1 MDRQPT
7 VVGCFAH
14 PDDEA
19 WVMSGSLALLTA
31 QGARCA
37 IWTAT
42 RGEAGV
48 IAAATGVPRERL
60 GEVREAE
67 ERAALA
73 VVGVDQVEFGDL
85 PDGGVDATDQDELVR
100 AVHAFLDRM
109 QPDVVV
115 TMEPAGITA
124 HPDHMAVTR
133 ATETAFAAYATAAG
147 ADGRRPRLYHQGV
160 PKSRLD
166 RLRASELAG
175 QLDLP
180 AADQPFAP
188 RGTPDQQ
195 FTCHV
200 DVSSVV
206 ALRAAALRE
215 HRTQME
221 IEVYR
226 LLSMPEE
233 QIGVVLG
240 VEEYIRVH
248 PAPQPDEPHES
259 SLVEAFRGEA
269 PGG

>member
-1 MDRQPT
+1 VDRQLT

-14 PDDEA
+14 PDDET
-19 WVMSGSLALLTA
+19 WVMSGSLALLA
-31 QGARCA
+31 AHGARCA
-37 IWTAT
+37 VWTAT
-42 RGEAGV
+42 RGEAGL

-60 GEVREAE
+60 AEVREAE

-85 PDGGVDATDQDELVR
+85 PDGGVDATDQDELARTVHGFLVR
-100 AVHAFLDRM
+100 R

-115 TMEPAGITA
+115 AMEPSGITA

-133 ATETAFAAYATAAG
+133 ATETAFAAYAEAAE
-147 ADGRRPRLYHQGV
+147 ADGRRPRLYYQGV

-166 RLRASELAG
+166 RLRVLALGSELE
-175 QLDLP
+175 LP
-180 AADQPFAP
+180 DEDQPFAP
-188 RGTPDQQ
+188 RGTPDEL

-221 IEVYR
+221 IEVYG
-226 LLSMPEE
+226 LLSLPEE
-233 QIGVVLG
+233 QIGMVLG
-240 VEEYIRVH
+240 VEDYIRVH
-248 PAPQPDEPHES
+248 PAPHPGEPEET
-259 SLVEAFRGEA
+259 SLVEAFLAEA
-269 PGG
+269 SGG

>member
-1 MDRQPT
+1 VDRQLT

-14 PDDEA
+14 PDDETWA
-19 WVMSGSLALLTA
+19 MSGSLALLA
-31 QGARCA
+31 AHGARCA
-37 IWTAT
+37 VWTAT

-48 IAAATGVPRERL
+48 IATATGVPRERL

-73 VVGVDQVEFGDL
+73 VAGVDQVEFGGL

-100 AVHAFLDRM
+100 AVHTFLERM

-133 ATETAFAAYATAAG
+133 ATGIAFAAYASAAEAAG
-147 ADGRRPRLYHQGV
+147 LQPRLYHQGV
-160 PKSRLD
+160 PTSRLE
-166 RLRASELAG
+166 RLRASALAG
-175 QLDLP
+175 QMDMP
-180 AADQPFAP
+180 AEDQPFAP
-188 RGTPDQQ
+188 RGTPDEQ

-221 IEVYR
+221 IEVYA
-226 LLSMPEE
+226 LLTLPEE
-233 QIGVVLG
+233 QIGTVLG
-240 VEEYIRVH
+240 VEDYIRVH
-248 PAPQPDEPHES
+248 PAPHPDDPGET
-259 SLVEAFRGEA
+259 SLVEAFLAEA
-269 PGG
+269 SGG